1 MKQVVATASLKR
13 MLNERRKLRQWPA
26 AQIWVYPSLY
36 ERILADKQD
45 PIFETFKEAYRRA
58 FSQALAE
65 VIDEDPFF
73 KAFDEALAENP
84 DADPEAIATLLELAY
99 PFEAPDDPRPRSF
112 AVAPAVT
119 IRRRSCGR
127 AFGHRSSGNGTGN
140 GKGGGDGGDGDGDDG
155 ANSNNHIKDEARVWA
170 RATTPEKRGDYHAST
185 LPYSQYRAG

>member
-1 MKQVVATASLKR
+1 
-13 MLNERRKLRQWPA
+13 MLNERRKLRQWQA

-45 PIFETFKEAYRRA
+45 PIFETFEEAYRRA
-58 FSQALAE
+58 FSQALEE

-84 DADPEAIATLLELAY
+84 NADPNGIAALLELAY
-99 PFEAPDDPRPRSF
+99 PFEDPDDPRPRSF

-119 IRRRSCGR
+119 IRRRSCGTCGR
-127 AFGHRSSGNGTGN
+127 RSSGNRTGN
-140 GKGGGDGGDGDGDDG
+140 GKGGGDGGDGDGDGDDG
-155 ANSNNHIKDEARVWA
+155 ANSDNHIKINARAVT

>member
-1 MKQVVATASLKR
+1 VASPKR
-13 MLNERRKLRQWPA
+13 ILNERQKLKRWQA

-45 PIFETFKEAYRRA
+45 PIFKTFEEAYRRA
-58 FSQALAE
+58 FSQALEE

-73 KAFDEALAENP
+73 KAFDEARAENP

-99 PFEAPDDPRPRSF
+99 PFEAPDDPDQPMPKALF
-112 AVAPAVT
+112 VAPAVT

-140 GKGGGDGGDGDGDDG
+140 GKGGSDGGSNGSDGDGDSDDG
-155 ANSNNHIKDEARVWA
+155 ANFHNAIKINA
-170 RATTPEKRGDYHAST
+170 RALDAGIGRCVLCIHYTTQMAI
-185 LPYSQYRAG
+185 